1 MHSQWR
7 TVCQQGV
14 NSQVATAAYFTC
26 FLFSCFIL
34 CFNTVI
40 VPLHR
45 FLYKKMACKL
55 SVILN
60 CSPLRSVNFSSLL
73 NLLHMKMYVGFIVF
87 HKQCTVCI
95 VWKCIWFYIFC
106 SCFAFVPLPTT
117 CVWIIHRVWCKE
129 TKTVCV
135 AHLGFSTVY
144 VTLCLR
150 YSMYWFPRY
159 NVSFRQHFCTREG
172 QGHAA
177 DQDPGQGHLSNSDEE
192 GGITRRRVPR
202 RTSSE
207 IASAKIAGRP
217 IPGKVRRNGT
227 FHAWI

>member
-1 MHSQWR
+1 M
-7 TVCQQGV
+7 
-14 NSQVATAAYFTC
+14 
-26 FLFSCFIL
+26 
-34 CFNTVI
+34 
-40 VPLHR
+40 
-45 FLYKKMACKL
+45 
-55 SVILN
+55 LN
-60 CSPLRSVNFSSLL
+60 CCFCSILKCTFCETMLL
-73 NLLHMKMYVGFIVF
+73 SALFETAYDF
-87 HKQCTVCI
+87 H
-95 VWKCIWFYIFC
+95 IFC

-117 CVWIIHRVWCKE
+117 CVWIIHHVWCKGE
-129 TKTVCV
+129 KNVCV

-159 NVSFRQHFCTREG
+159 NVSFRQNFCTRQG

-217 IPGKVRRNGT
+217 IPGKVRLRT
-227 FHAWI
+227 RDLQLLMSDDLKL